1 MRAPGRARAVP
12 GCNNPG
18 GGTRLPARVRHLHS
32 LSITQ
37 TVSNMRALVV
47 DDSKT
52 TRMIIGRI
60 MREIGF
66 EVVEAA
72 DGQQALAK
80 LEEIGCADVALVD
93 WNMPE
98 MTGIEFVQAVRAEPA
113 YAEMKVMMVTTE
125 SEAEQV
131 TVALEAG
138 ANEYAM
144 KPFTK
149 EVIQEKLAL
158 LGIG

>member
-1 MRAPGRARAVP
+1 
-12 GCNNPG
+12 
-18 GGTRLPARVRHLHS
+18 
-32 LSITQ
+32 
-37 TVSNMRALVV
+37 MRALVV

-60 MREIGF
+60 LREIGF
-66 EVVEAA
+66 EVVEAGN
-72 DGQQALAK
+72 GQEALTK
-80 LEEIGCADVALVD
+80 LEETGVADIALVD

-98 MTGIEFVQAVRAEPA
+98 MTGIEFVRAVRAEPA
-113 YAEMKVMMVTTE
+113 YADMKMMMVTTE

-131 TVALEAG
+131 TTALEAG

>member
-1 MRAPGRARAVP
+1 
-12 GCNNPG
+12 
-18 GGTRLPARVRHLHS
+18 
-32 LSITQ
+32 
-37 TVSNMRALVV
+37 
-47 DDSKT
+47 
-52 TRMIIGRI
+52 MIIGRI
-60 MREIGF
+60 LREIGF
-66 EVVEAA
+66 EVIEAGN
-72 DGQQALAK
+72 GQEALDK
-80 LEEIGCADVALVD
+80 LEEVGGAEVALVD

-98 MTGIEFVQAVRAEPA
+98 MSGIDFVRAVRAEDA
-113 YAEMKVMMVTTE
+113 YAEMKLMMVTTE

-131 TVALEAG
+131 TTALEAG

>member
-1 MRAPGRARAVP
+1 
-12 GCNNPG
+12 
-18 GGTRLPARVRHLHS
+18 
-32 LSITQ
+32 
-37 TVSNMRALVV
+37 MRALVV

-60 MREIGF
+60 LREIGF

-72 DGQQALAK
+72 DGQQALAR
-80 LEEIGCADVALVD
+80 LEEGGRADLALVD

-98 MTGIEFVQAVRAEPA
+98 MSGIEFVRAVRAEPA
-113 YAEMKVMMVTTE
+113 YADMKLMMVTTE

-131 TVALEAG
+131 SVALQAG
-138 ANEYAM
+138 ADEYAM

>member
-1 MRAPGRARAVP
+1 
-12 GCNNPG
+12 
-18 GGTRLPARVRHLHS
+18 
-32 LSITQ
+32 
-37 TVSNMRALVV
+37 MRALVV

-60 MREIGF
+60 LREIGF
-66 EVVEAA
+66 DVVEASN
-72 DGQQALAK
+72 GQEALTK
-80 LEEIGCADVALVD
+80 LEEGGSADLALVD

-98 MTGIEFVQAVRAEPA
+98 MSGIEFVRAVRADPTHV
-113 YAEMKVMMVTTE
+113 EMKLMMVTTE

-131 TVALEAG
+131 SEALEAG
-138 ANEYAM
+138 ADEYAM

>member
-1 MRAPGRARAVP
+1 MKPVTAAGFSV
-12 GCNNPG
+12 NLHL
-18 GGTRLPARVRHLHS
+18 LPFPDGS
-32 LSITQ
+32 P
-37 TVSNMRALVV
+37 MRALVV

-60 MREIGF
+60 LREIGF
-66 EVVEAA
+66 EVTEAA
-72 DGQQALAK
+72 NGQEALAK
-80 LEEIGCADVALVD
+80 LGEIGSADLALVD

-98 MTGIEFVQAVRAEPA
+98 MSGLDFVKAVRADPA
-113 YAEMKVMMVTTE
+113 HANLKLMMVTTE

-131 TVALEAG
+131 TTALDAG

>member
-1 MRAPGRARAVP
+1 
-12 GCNNPG
+12 
-18 GGTRLPARVRHLHS
+18 
-32 LSITQ
+32 
-37 TVSNMRALVV
+37 MRALVV

-60 MREIGF
+60 LREIGF
-66 EVVEAA
+66 EVVEAG
-72 DGQQALAK
+72 DGQAALNK
-80 LEEIGCADVALVD
+80 LQELGRADLAMVD

-98 MTGIEFVQAVRAEPA
+98 MSGIDFVRAVRADPTH
-113 YAEMKVMMVTTE
+113 AEMKMMMVTTE
-125 SEAEQV
+125 AEAAQV
-131 TVALEAG
+131 TAALEAG
-138 ANEYAM
+138 ADEYAM

>member
-1 MRAPGRARAVP
+1 
-12 GCNNPG
+12 
-18 GGTRLPARVRHLHS
+18 
-32 LSITQ
+32 
-37 TVSNMRALVV
+37 MRALVI

-60 MREIGF
+60 LREIGF
-66 EVVEAA
+66 EVVEAGN
-72 DGQQALAK
+72 GQEALTK
-80 LEEIGCADVALVD
+80 LETLGSADLALVD

-98 MTGIEFVQAVRAEPA
+98 MTGLEFVKAVRADA
-113 YAEMKVMMVTTE
+113 SYAGMKMMMVTTE

-131 TVALEAG
+131 SVALEAG

>member
-1 MRAPGRARAVP
+1 
-12 GCNNPG
+12 
-18 GGTRLPARVRHLHS
+18 
-32 LSITQ
+32 
-37 TVSNMRALVV
+37 
-47 DDSKT
+47 
-52 TRMIIGRI
+52 MIIGRI
-60 MREIGF
+60 LREIGF
-66 EVVEAA
+66 EVTEAA
-72 DGQQALAK
+72 NGQEALAK
-80 LEEIGCADVALVD
+80 LGEIGSADLALVD

-98 MTGIEFVQAVRAEPA
+98 MSGLDFVKAVRADPA
-113 YAEMKVMMVTTE
+113 HANLKLMMVTTE

-131 TVALEAG
+131 TTALDAG

>member
-1 MRAPGRARAVP
+1 
-12 GCNNPG
+12 
-18 GGTRLPARVRHLHS
+18 
-32 LSITQ
+32 
-37 TVSNMRALVV
+37 MRALVV

-60 MREIGF
+60 LREIGF
-66 EVVEAA
+66 EVVEASN
-72 DGQQALAK
+72 GQEALTK
-80 LEEIGCADVALVD
+80 LESGGCAELALVD

-98 MTGIEFVQAVRAEPA
+98 MSGIDFVRAVRADPI
-113 YAEMKVMMVTTE
+113 YAEMKLMMVTTE
-125 SEAEQV
+125 SEADQV
-131 TVALEAG
+131 SVALEAG
-138 ANEYAM
+138 ADEYAM